1 VRLETKTPLLKI
13 KNPML
18 RIKNHSHPNKK
29 PCAWNFFNPILRT
42 KNHLHSNKKHLVPG
56 IFKKS
61 MLKIK
66 NRLHPN
72 KKPYAGVENPMLRIK
87 KPMLV
92 VLGRGEKFTGTNGM
106 FLEESHMAKL

>member
-1 VRLETKTPLLKI
+1 
-13 KNPML
+13 
-18 RIKNHSHPNKK
+18 
-29 PCAWNFFNPILRT
+29 
-42 KNHLHSNKKHLVPG
+42 
-56 IFKKS
+56 